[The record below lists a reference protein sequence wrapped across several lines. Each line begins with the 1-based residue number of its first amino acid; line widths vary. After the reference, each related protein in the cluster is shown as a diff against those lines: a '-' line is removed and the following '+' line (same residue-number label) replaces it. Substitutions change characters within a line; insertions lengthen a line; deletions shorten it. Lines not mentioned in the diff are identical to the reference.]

1 MLLLIFEQPSCFGCF
16 YYKRGMD
23 SGNVTNLVKKLLL
36 LMMLI
41 IFEPSSRFGG
51 FYDKRGMMSGNV
63 TIFLRGQVRLFEERF
78 P

>member
-1 MLLLIFEQPSCFGCF
+1 
-16 YYKRGMD
+16 MD